1 MSATDEP
8 EQHSSRSILFWATAI
23 VVIAI
28 LLGLSYFSGT
38 LSGSRSAANEATPTV
53 PPTATIVP
61 SPTPIIITEAGVLRR
76 IESKQILQTTTFRID
91 TLVRAKKEG
100 SWFFNWGGQ
109 NLLLF
114 VKGTVTAG
122 IDLSELKAEHVTVSQ
137 ETKTIEIRLPQA
149 KVLNANLDDYEIETY
164 EGKPA
169 GNVDAQ
175 LVKNALDE
183 GRKQIATTACEDGIL
198 NRATDDARIAF
209 ERIISFVEFADYKT
223 IVVTTPPSVCS
234 FEVTQTP

>member
-114 VKGTVTAG
+114 VKGTVTRYR
-122 IDLSELKAEHVTVSQ
+122 SERTESRACHRFTGDQNDRDPASTGESAERQ
-137 ETKTIEIRLPQA
+137 PRRL
-149 KVLNANLDDYEIETY
+149 
-164 EGKPA
+164 
-169 GNVDAQ
+169 
-175 LVKNALDE
+175 
-183 GRKQIATTACEDGIL
+183 
-198 NRATDDARIAF
+198 
-209 ERIISFVEFADYKT
+209 
-223 IVVTTPPSVCS
+223 
-234 FEVTQTP
+234 